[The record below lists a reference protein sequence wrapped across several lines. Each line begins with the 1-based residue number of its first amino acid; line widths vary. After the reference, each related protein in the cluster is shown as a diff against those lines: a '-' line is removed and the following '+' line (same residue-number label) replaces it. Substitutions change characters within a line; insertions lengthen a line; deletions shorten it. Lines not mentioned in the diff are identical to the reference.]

1 MIRKRFIAII
11 LILCFAAT
19 ALIGCRASEP
29 EYDEDGALIIPTDVE
44 RTMERALRNIKSG
57 GNSLNG
63 LFANWHR
70 DMIDS
75 GLETGYIRYDQQRD
89 LLETFRTTSRARNAY
104 ILYDYDEESDEY
116 IISMYVSRDLPL
128 PFNSRR
134 EATHAIREAFEGR
147 RSVEM
152 FAWESDNDDVLL
164 SAFTPLYDENAEI
177 IAVLGLDMPAP
188 AVLDNPEWNRDSPR
202 WNGLTE

>member
-1 MIRKRFIAII
+1 MC
-11 LILCFAAT
+11 LAA
-19 ALIGCRASEP
+19 ALTGCGASEP
-29 EYDEDGALIIPTDVE
+29 EYDDDGELIIPTGVE
-44 RTMERALRNIKSG
+44 HTMERALRNIRSG

-70 DMIDS
+70 DMIES
-75 GLETGYIRYDQQRD
+75 GLETGYIKYDQQLD
-89 LLETFRTTSRARNAY
+89 LLETFRKTGRARNAY
-104 ILYDYDEESDEY
+104 ILYDYDGESDEY
-116 IISMYVSRDLPL
+116 IISMYVSRNPPL
-128 PFNSRR
+128 PFNSGR
-134 EATHAIREAFEGR
+134 EATHAIREAFGGR
-147 RSVEM
+147 RTVEM
-152 FAWESDNDDVLL
+152 FAWESDDGDILL